1 MRSNATQCDRPRP
14 IRVRRLRALG
24 VQMTTAM
31 DRARKKFD
39 FFDSDANGRI
49 EGDEVEA
56 LAR

>member
-1 MRSNATQCDRPRP
+1 MRSNATQSAEADRGPTAAGAR
-14 IRVRRLRALG
+14 

>member
-1 MRSNATQCDRPRP
+1 
-14 IRVRRLRALG
+14 
-24 VQMTTAM
+24 MTTAM